1 MTKGIDPRAYGRD
14 ARAEAMAKFMRETG
28 ELVVAA
34 GFASQKG
41 PRADNQDFGGV
52 HVGSPLERARHGVI
66 AAIADGVSGGKAG
79 RVAAELAVRALIEG
93 FFQMPDTLGPARAM
107 QVPLV
112 AYNRWLHAQGRGDA
126 MANAATTFTALAL
139 RGRRA
144 HLVHVGD
151 SRAWRFAGGRL
162 ACLTSDH
169 TRSEPDLRHVLI
181 RALGIEADL
190 RLDHATLELA
200 ERDRLLLTTD
210 GVHGVLSP
218 AKIAAI
224 LAREESAEATA
235 GEIVEAAIAAGGRD
249 NASAVVVD
257 IVRLPAPDH
266 DGILAGLAGL
276 PAAVP
281 PGPGDSIDGFAVER
295 SLSEGRYAV
304 LRVATDGEDGSRVVL
319 KFPRPGALS
328 DRAIRLAF
336 AREMLISQR
345 VISPFVLA
353 ARPVRPD
360 RQTALYGVMPLLEGE
375 TMAARIARRP
385 PGLSMGIEQAIR
397 LTRAVAALHRL
408 EVIHRDIKPD
418 NVMLTADGGLK
429 LIDLGVARLPRV
441 EDFLGDEIPGT
452 PGFMAPEQFDGNA
465 GDALT
470 DQFALGVTLFVW
482 FTGKM
487 PFGAQ
492 EAFQRPRFGVPP
504 RLSSHRPDIPSWL
517 DEAIRTAIQPDPA
530 ARFGDVIELL
540 RALEGGGPLRV
551 VQRRAVPLMERNP
564 VLFWKVTSAVLAIAL
579 IASLLLHR

>member
-200 ERDRLLLTTD
+200 ERDRLLLTSD

-224 LAREESAEATA
+224 MAREESAEATA

-492 EAFQRPRFGVPP
+492 EAFQRPRFGPPP

-540 RALEGGGPLRV
+540 RALEGGGPLRTTP
-551 VQRRAVPLMERNP
+551 RRPVPLMERNP